1 MENSEKKGSKKNGRG
16 TLWKVLICIA
26 LLGVLVSSGLTVSS
40 YLADKKAQEEYE
52 RLAKEASQTTQETT
66 TKAPETEIVETEP
79 ETEAYQSPYDFD
91 VLKGEN
97 PDTIGWIN
105 IPDTNVNYP
114 IVQGTDNDFYLK
126 HDFHGESSVAGTIY
140 LDYESEKDFEGRNNI
155 LYGHN
160 MKNGSMFKDIV
171 RYKDPSYFKEH
182 QYFSIYTPEREIRL
196 KAVSCYYGEAKP
208 IVRKTRF
215 KNQEAFDEFV
225 KEMIAPCSYAEPVE
239 YPVKALYTL
248 VTCSYEINDAR
259 TFLFAVEVDENG
271 NEITADEEYQQ
282 KMTDLMIKKAEAA
295 KAASEAAEK
304 K

>member
-1 MENSEKKGSKKNGRG
+1 MEDNKKSGRG
-16 TLWKVLICIA
+16 TLWKIVVCVA
-26 LLGVLVSSGLTVSS
+26 LLVFLVSGDLTLHS
-40 YLADKKAQEEYE
+40 YLADKRAQEEYE
-52 RLAKEASQTTQETT
+52 RLAREAAQTTQETIT
-66 TKAPETEIVETEP
+66 IEETEKQELETEP
-79 ETEAYQSPYDFD
+79 EKEEYQSPYDFEK
-91 VLKGEN
+91 LKEEN
-97 PDTIGWIN
+97 PDTIGWIH
-105 IPDTNVNYP
+105 IPDTKISYP

-126 HDFHGESSVAGTIY
+126 HDFNGEASVAGSIY
-140 LDYESEKDFEGRNNI
+140 LDYESEGDFEGRNNI

-215 KNQEAFDEFV
+215 KSQEAFDEFV
-225 KEMIAPCSYAEPVE
+225 KEMIAPCSYAETVE
-239 YPVKALYTL
+239 YPVKALYTF

-259 TFLFAVEVDENG
+259 TFLFAVEADEEG

-282 KMTDLMIKKAEAA
+282 KMTDLMIKKAE
-295 KAASEAAEK
+295 EAEAVSKETGK